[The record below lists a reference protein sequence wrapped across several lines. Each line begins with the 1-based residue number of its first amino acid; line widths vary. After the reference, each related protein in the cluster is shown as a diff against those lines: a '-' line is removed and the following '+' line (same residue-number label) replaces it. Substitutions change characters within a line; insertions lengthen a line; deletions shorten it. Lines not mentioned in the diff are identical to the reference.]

1 MVFNFSGNSPQN
13 KIEFIEYNKNFFIE
27 SGDKPPL
34 KNLLTFLFSALKYN
48 EDEIKILNKKISAED
63 HVIFYQKDIYNFSD
77 ITAFLSGKIVLQTI
91 NVNLAPGKRYF
102 LFVCEKP
109 HETFLKL
116 KDLPKKE
123 FDEFKKQSLENH
135 HTHQL
140 NPDYYIAKEELLI
153 EQFPKKNSF
162 ENLSMEEK
170 RKVGFYI
177 DLKQGNYKSHGNIIF
192 TYDSDQV
199 NAYYKKWLP
208 KDEQPKKYL
217 NDYEKNSY
225 FLQLIAEKYYQDPK
239 KKPISLMILLKHD
252 SGLTDDQLLRIKTL
266 NQKKNEYDSTVESDT
281 FSSKNKLLNF
291 IKEKYIQRDP
301 EIKRNVEQSLLLSPQ
316 IKNTL
321 LNPKEEN
328 EDNEDIEI
336 D

>member
-1 MVFNFSGNSPQN
+1 MAQKFFENSKLIIPKNNTKENTLPTKILEKKPADFSYYSFSKKKEEIYLVDKFMVFNFSGKSPQN

-34 KNLLTFLFSALKYN
+34 KNLLTFLFSDLKYN

-109 HETFLKL
+109 HEAFLKL

-135 HTHQL
+135 QTHQL

-170 RKVGFYI
+170 RKVGFYM
-177 DLKQGNYKSHGNIIF
+177 DLKQGKYQDHGNIIF
-192 TYDSDQV
+192 TYDTKQV
-199 NAYYKKWLP
+199 ENYY
-208 KDEQPKKYL
+208 DKYFQQNKNQKPLEKSL

-225 FLQLIAEKYYQDPK
+225 FLQFLVENYYKNQDPQK
-239 KKPISLMILLKHD
+239 RPRSLMILLKHD
-252 SGLTDDQLLRIKTL
+252 SGLTDDQFRRIKTL
-266 NQKKNEYDSTVESDT
+266 NQKK
-281 FSSKNKLLNF
+281 K
-291 IKEKYIQRDP
+291 
-301 EIKRNVEQSLLLSPQ
+301 
-316 IKNTL
+316 
-321 LNPKEEN
+321 
-328 EDNEDIEI
+328 
-336 D
+336 